1 MSARRGKSSEWGR
14 RGGWGIVENT
24 AMKLISLACAAIAQL
39 KSSWHVQNTHT
50 THLHTLKHTHTWCVA
65 RNASRDDYVVDD
77 DDDDGDNC
85 VMTAAA
91 YERARQCRQQQQAH
105 MLRVCVCVSVCIEH
119 MLLCALSCHWQAHIL
134 FFPSLQL
141 PESVCVQRSHTSHS
155 LRQLGLPT

>member
-1 MSARRGKSSEWGR
+1 MRKCRKYCNEIDFFSLRCNCAIE
-14 RGGWGIVENT
+14 
-24 AMKLISLACAAIAQL
+24 KLLTCAKHA
-39 KSSWHVQNTHT
+39 HNTH
-50 THLHTLKHTHTWCVA
+50 THLHTHTHTWCVA

-119 MLLCALSCHWQAHIL
+119 MLLCA
-134 FFPSLQL
+134 
-141 PESVCVQRSHTSHS
+141 
-155 LRQLGLPT
+155 